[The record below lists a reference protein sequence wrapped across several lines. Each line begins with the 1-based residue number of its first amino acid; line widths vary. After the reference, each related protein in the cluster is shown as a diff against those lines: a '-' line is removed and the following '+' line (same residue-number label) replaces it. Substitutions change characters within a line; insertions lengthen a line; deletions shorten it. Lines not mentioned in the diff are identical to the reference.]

1 MPTRPAAMSVVLLS
15 LLGAAACAKKPVPPE
30 WTRVTP
36 EGAAERVVYLDTAHI
51 VVNAGLVYITLQS
64 RKAGSAP
71 DAAGV
76 PFGLSHAEAN
86 CPARRVDPTALK
98 EDQYDAS
105 GKKTEMKLVSL
116 SAEETAD
123 VLARACKGR

>member
-1 MPTRPAAMSVVLLS
+1 MNTFKFSIVIASLLS
-15 LLGAAACAKKPVPPE
+15 LVGCSKKVVPPE

-36 EGAAERVVYLDTAHI
+36 EGAGDRVVYLDTAHI

-64 RKAGSAP
+64 RKAGIAP

-86 CPARRVDPTALK
+86 CPANRIDPTALK
-98 EDQYDAS
+98 EDQYDAA
-105 GKKTEMKLVSL
+105 GKRLEMKLVTL
-116 SAEETAD
+116 SAEEAAD
-123 VLARACKGR
+123 VLARSCKPR

>member
-1 MPTRPAAMSVVLLS
+1 MGLRHVACVSAALLCLSACSKKVV
-15 LLGAAACAKKPVPPE
+15 APE

-36 EGAAERVVYLDTAHI
+36 EGAERVVYLDTAHI

-71 DAAGV
+71 GAPGA

-86 CPARRVDPTALK
+86 CPANRVDPTALK

-105 GKKTEMKLVSL
+105 GRKLEMKLVSL
-116 SAEETAD
+116 TAEETAD
-123 VLARACKGR
+123 VLARSCGGR

>member
-1 MPTRPAAMSVVLLS
+1 MKSFKLAVLATS
-15 LLGAAACAKKPVPPE
+15 LLGLVACAKKVVPPE

-36 EGAAERVVYLDTAHI
+36 EGAGDRVVYLDTAHI

-71 DAAGV
+71 DSSGA

-86 CPARRVDPTALK
+86 CPANRIDPTALK
-98 EDQYDAS
+98 EDQFDAT
-105 GKKTEMKLVSL
+105 GKKTEMKLVTL
-116 SAEETAD
+116 SAEETAE
-123 VLARACKGR
+123 VLARSCKGR